1 MRRAAVGDFDSMF
14 AAEYAAVLRT
24 VFLICHDTHL
34 AQDIT
39 QEAFVELLRHWDKV
53 SRYERP
59 GAWVR
64 RVAIRKLVKAMRRDV
79 RRREAEVT
87 FEPPTTLEPADV
99 DVLRAVRA
107 LPLRQRTA
115 VVLHYYEDLRSTRSP
130 TCSTAPRRPRAS
142 TCTGPGPSLGGL
154 LKEVIA
160 RWTLSHG
167 IDGALERAGKTVH
180 PT

>member
-1 MRRAAVGDFDSMF
+1 MRRAAVGDFDSLF
-14 AAEYAAVLRT
+14 AAEYPAVLRT
-24 VFLICHDTHL
+24 VFLICHDAHQ

-64 RVAIRKLVKAMRRDV
+64 RVAIRKLVKAMRREV
-79 RRREAEVT
+79 RRREAEVG
-87 FEPPTTLEPADV
+87 FEPPAALEPADI

-115 VVLHYYEDLRSTRSP
+115 VVLYYYEDLPLQDIAEMLDCSP
-130 TCSTAPRRPRAS
+130 STAGVHVHRARAK
-142 TCTGPGPSLGGL
+142 LGGL
-154 LKEVIA
+154 LKEV
-160 RWTLSHG
+160 TP
-167 IDGALERAGKTVH
+167 DGR
-180 PT
+180 

>member
-14 AAEYAAVLRT
+14 AAEYAPVLRT

-39 QEAFVELLRHWDKV
+39 QEAFVELLRRWDKV

-79 RRREAEVT
+79 RRRELEVI
-87 FEPPTTLEPADV
+87 FEPPAPLEPADV

-115 VVLHYYEDLRSTRSP
+115 VVLHYFEDLSLNDVAEVLDCSP
-130 TCSTAPRRPRAS
+130 STAGVHLHRARAR
-142 TCTGPGPSLGGL
+142 LGGL
-154 LKEVIA
+154 LQEVS
-160 RWTLSHG
+160 L
-167 IDGALERAGKTVH
+167 DG
-180 PT
+180 P